1 MPVFIRPIV
10 PTSNKKQYVVAPDGS
25 VLDVGLMPVSKDAKN
40 LLTVDDEGLC
50 VKASD
55 IVSRSPDNMLSV
67 GADGRLFI
75 SGTIS
80 PEVSTDDY
88 NYARIGR
95 DGGLFISGNDI
106 LSNGDINL
114 LTIDPTDHKIILTR
128 AGLLKAMPLV
138 STDKGNVISS
148 GSDGGAYLT
157 IDDLITDDDPL
168 LFVNGDKQIA
178 TSIKL
183 KYNPGNG
190 ALDLIGQNGDVIT
203 SVTVPTSTSSLKG
216 VYLLNGKPDAMGAT
230 TAGDYHFSLQYSM
243 DNGISWGAPIPVIVT
258 ATKGMESAGTLP
270 GVEGVNKVRAF
281 FHDLQAESIVSA
293 NKATLVFSDETK
305 LTVTPGIGETTF
317 TFTPAVG
324 IETGVFLCFVF
335 LLSDGTVQDVYVDL
349 STLVDV
355 YAPGDGISI
364 TAGDVP
370 IISAKVKD
378 DGGVLVDSSGLH
390 LDLNWINSHITAP
403 TPDVN
408 QGNGIT
414 VTDET
419 GAVTVSAKPKE
430 NGGVTVD
437 ADGISIAIKPS
448 GGILVDGTGLYVD
461 EEWLEEHAPAPKE
474 GNGISISGSTVS
486 VKPNENGGI
495 IADNLGVAVNVTEGG
510 GLVAD
515 GTGVH
520 IDESWLADNTFKPVE
535 GNGITISGSTISVKP
550 KENGGIAV
558 GTDGVSVSLSPDGGL
573 ETDATGLHVDMDWLS
588 TNAPAPEAGYGIS
601 IVGSIISAKEKDGGG
616 ITVDS
621 TGISVDAKSNGG
633 IIIDG
638 TGVYV
643 DTNWLSKNVPTVEYD
658 SGNGIN
664 ISDFTIS
671 AVAKNNGGIVVDNDG
686 ISVDGSWLS
695 ANVPAPEAGNGISV
709 SGRVVSAKAKTS
721 GGIIVDESGISV
733 DASWLSSQ
741 IPDPVLLSDSVSSIS
756 STTAASSKAV
766 KTAYDAAQTAQ
777 TTANSAMS
785 AASYNT
791 RVVIAA
797 SNPAWPSP
805 VTGWA
810 QITLIGGGGGGCGGG
825 GTIDT
830 AFSGGGGGFGERKVV
845 YVYLTEGSTY
855 ACTIG
860 AGGAGGAS
868 NNNGND
874 TPIASMLGK
883 SGGTTSFVGDNIS
896 FSAVGG
902 GGAGLQI
909 PGGMC
914 TPGIGGGDGVTK
926 GLSGIQGTLNTG
938 GVGTAVN
945 QYHGSTIAQGNYY
958 GSGGD
963 GGDGANSTAPIGAN
977 ARPGIQGAIIIDYHD
992 PNKENA

>member
-25 VLDVGLMPVSKDAKN
+25 VLDVGLIPVSKDAKN

-55 IVSRSPDNMLSV
+55 IVSRSPDNMLRV

-80 PEVSTDDY
+80 PELSADAY

-95 DGGLFISGNDI
+95 DGGLFIGGNDI

-138 STDKGNVISS
+138 STDKDNVISS

-157 IDDLITDDDPL
+157 IDDLIADDDPL

-190 ALDLIGQNGDVIT
+190 SLDLIGQNGTVVT

-216 VYLLNGKPDAMGAT
+216 VYLLNGKPDAMGAA

-243 DNGISWGAPIPVIVT
+243 DNGISWGAPVPVTVT

-281 FHDLQAESIVSA
+281 FHGLQAESIVSA

-355 YAPGDGISI
+355 YGAGDGISI

-437 ADGISIAIKPS
+437 ADGISVTIKPS

-461 EEWLEEHAPAPKE
+461 EEWLEEHAPAPKA

-495 IADNLGVAVNVTEGG
+495 IVDNLGVAVNVTEGG

-515 GTGVH
+515 SGGVY
-520 IDESWLADNTFKPVE
+520 IEVN
-535 GNGITISGSTISVKP
+535 
-550 KENGGIAV
+550 
-558 GTDGVSVSLSPDGGL
+558 PDGGL
-573 ETDATGLHVDMDWLS
+573 ETTTDGIGIKVDPNGGLETSGDGASVKTDPDGGLITGPGGTGIDPDWLKQQV
-588 TNAPAPEAGYGIS
+588 TGYET
-601 IVGSIISAKEKDGGG
+601 K
-616 ITVDS
+616 
-621 TGISVDAKSNGG
+621 
-633 IIIDG
+633 
-638 TGVYV
+638 Y
-643 DTNWLSKNVPTVEYD
+643 
-658 SGNGIN
+658 
-664 ISDFTIS
+664 
-671 AVAKNNGGIVVDNDG
+671 
-686 ISVDGSWLS
+686 
-695 ANVPAPEAGNGISV
+695 EAGNGISITGAYGQTRTITTV
-709 SGRVVSAKAKTS
+709 AVPDGGLTVTDTGIGVNLDGGSDFPSGLEIKEAGNLGVKDGDGIGVTS
-721 GGIIVDESGISV
+721 EGISV
-733 DASWLSSQ
+733 RDGDGLTFDEGGRLIVDDTVLRTNKEQTITATKTFDIGYFGKTVAVEAMDISPVDGAVFTKTVTTNTTFTISDTPSNVAACFTLVLTNGGSHTVTWPSS
-741 IPDPVLLSDSVSSIS
+741 
-756 STTAASSKAV
+756 V
-766 KTAYDAAQTAQ
+766 KWTEGTPPEL
-777 TTANSAMS
+777 
-785 AASYNT
+785 
-791 RVVIAA
+791 IAA
-797 SNPAWPSP
+797 GID
-805 VTGWA
+805 V
-810 QITLIGGGGGGCGGG
+810 ITFI
-825 GTIDT
+825 
-830 AFSGGGGGFGERKVV
+830 
-845 YVYLTEGSTY
+845 
-855 ACTIG
+855 
-860 AGGAGGAS
+860 
-868 NNNGND
+868 
-874 TPIASMLGK
+874 TP
-883 SGGTTSFVGDNIS
+883 
-896 FSAVGG
+896 
-902 GGAGLQI
+902 
-909 PGGMC
+909 
-914 TPGIGGGDGVTK
+914 
-926 GLSGIQGTLNTG
+926 
-938 GVGTAVN
+938 
-945 QYHGSTIAQGNYY
+945 
-958 GSGGD
+958 D
-963 GGDGANSTAPIGAN
+963 GGITWYGCHSV
-977 ARPGIQGAIIIDYHD
+977 QGVPA
-992 PNKENA
+992 E